1 MKRDNYYL
9 KHLQSSE
16 YIESR
21 EEKAQLICKILSKT
35 VTEQVQNIAD
45 LGSGS
50 GLIKNI
56 LEQKWSRRILG
67 IEYDRSA
74 IKDSTNVCV
83 GDVSVMPLKSD
94 SLDLAVCNHLYEHIP
109 NKSDFILEMSRVL
122 RKNGIIYFT
131 VCNKYKVIEPHYRL
145 PFLSWL
151 SLPAANLYLKITGRG
166 SDYSDI
172 KFYSYQQLQK
182 AFESHGFSVDNQTW
196 EVIQSNLGKVKPL
209 TKYMVKMASR
219 FPIPTVNFFIKAL
232 SPQWFLIIKKK

>member
-1 MKRDNYYL
+1 MKIENYYL
-9 KHLQSSE
+9 KHLQSRE

-35 VTEQVQNIAD
+35 ITEDVQNIAD

-67 IEYDRSA
+67 IEFDRSA
-74 IKDSTNVCV
+74 IRDNTNVCI

-94 SLDLAVCNHLYEHIP
+94 SLDLALCNHLYEHIP
-109 NKSDFILEMSRVL
+109 NKAGFIREMSRVL
-122 RKNGIIYFT
+122 KKNGIIYFT
-131 VCNKYKVIEPHYRL
+131 VCNKYKIVEPHYRL

-151 SLPAANLYLKITGRG
+151 PLPAADLYLKITGRG
-166 SDYSDI
+166 TDYSDI

-182 AFESHGFSVDNQTW
+182 AFESHGFSVSNQTW
-196 EVIQSNLGKVKPL
+196 EVILSNLEKVKPL
-209 TKYMVKMASR
+209 TKNIINIVAILPASVVKC
-219 FPIPTVNFFIKAL
+219 FIEAL